1 MRLLTF
7 ALLVAAPA
15 FSQSGA
21 PAQAQPNTPPA
32 AQGSQPAAAPGSQ
45 PAAGQPLQPAASP
58 AGAAGWQANFDAL
71 WKERDQEG
79 VLARLHQILEA
90 PLALDKRSFEANWR
104 LASLYNWEANQ
115 TEGDKKAGL
124 GHKGWDAADIAIAV
138 RPNDV
143 RSQYFSATGL
153 GLYAEGVGILT
164 ALQQGLEGKFRDRIG
179 AALKLD
185 KEFLDGAP
193 QVVWGRFFFKLPWPK
208 RDDNESIRIL
218 TPLLESHPKN
228 LRAKLY
234 LADSLTD
241 EGSVDDARKLV
252 QQILEAP
259 LGEDP
264 PETRLL
270 KTQAI
275 KWMASH

>member
-1 MRLLTF
+1 MRALIV
-7 ALLVAAPA
+7 ALLAAAPA
-15 FSQSGA
+15 FSQVAA
-21 PAQAQPNTPPA
+21 PAPATTPAP
-32 AQGSQPAAAPGSQ
+32 PAAAPV
-45 PAAGQPLQPAASP
+45 
-58 AGAAGWQANFDAL
+58 GWQENFDTL
-71 WKERDQEG
+71 WKTRDAPG
-79 VLARLHQILEA
+79 VIAQLHQILEA
-90 PLALDKRSFEANWR
+90 PLAADKRSFDANWR

-124 GHKGWDAADIAIAV
+124 GLKGWEAADIAIAV

-143 RSQYFSATGL
+143 HSQYFSATGL

-164 ALQQGLEGKFRDRIG
+164 ALQQGLEGKFRERIG

-185 KEFLDGAP
+185 KEFQDGAP

-218 TPLLESHPKN
+218 TPLLETHPNN

-241 EGSVDDARKLV
+241 EGSAEDARKLV
-252 QQILEAP
+252 QQILDAP
-259 LGEDP
+259 PGEDP

-270 KTQAI
+270 QTQAR

>member
-1 MRLLTF
+1 MRVLIV
-7 ALLVAAPA
+7 ALLAAAPA
-15 FSQSGA
+15 FSQA
-21 PAQAQPNTPPA
+21 PAQAPAPA
-32 AQGSQPAAAPGSQ
+32 AQPAA
-45 PAAGQPLQPAASP
+45 PAD
-58 AGAAGWQANFDAL
+58 WQGNFDAL
-71 WKERDQEG
+71 WKTRDAPG
-79 VLARLHQILEA
+79 VIAQLHQILEA
-90 PLALDKRSFEANWR
+90 PLAADKRSFDANWR

-124 GHKGWDAADIAIAV
+124 GHKGWEAADIAIAV
-138 RPNDV
+138 KPNDV
-143 RSQYFSATGL
+143 HSQYFSATGL

-164 ALQQGLEGKFRDRIG
+164 ALQQGLEGKFRERIG

-185 KEFLDGAP
+185 KDFEDGAP

-218 TPLLESHPKN
+218 TPLLESHPHN

-241 EGSVDDARKLV
+241 EGSAEDARKLV

-259 LGEDP
+259 PGEDP